1 MFKSANSREFL
12 TRERCHITEL
22 FNVPEAPDASLARA
36 RVEPGVTTE
45 LHALSVHER
54 YIIEQGT
61 GLMDLAEAEDFMVG
75 PGDVIDI
82 VPGRAQRITNTGAG
96 DLIFLCL
103 CTPRFEPECYQP
115 LEESP

>member
-1 MFKSANSREFL
+1 MRSANSREFL

-22 FNVPEAPDASLARA
+22 FNAPEAPDASLARA

-45 LHALSVHER
+45 LHALTVRER

-61 GLMDLAEAEDFMVG
+61 GLMDLEGTENFMVR
-75 PGDVIDI
+75 PGDVVDI
-82 VPGRAQRITNTGAG
+82 APGQAQRITNTGAG

-103 CTPRFEPECYQP
+103 CTPRFEPDSYQP
-115 LEESP
+115 LEEDI